1 MCEGQLCVN
10 KGVFED
16 VSVCVC
22 DTKREKECACVCVCV
37 LKVNEFVFLRER
49 E

>member
-1 MCEGQLCVN
+1 MCVN

-16 VSVCVC
+16 VCVCVC

-37 LKVNEFVFLRER
+37 CVLKVNEFVFLRER
-49 E
+49 G